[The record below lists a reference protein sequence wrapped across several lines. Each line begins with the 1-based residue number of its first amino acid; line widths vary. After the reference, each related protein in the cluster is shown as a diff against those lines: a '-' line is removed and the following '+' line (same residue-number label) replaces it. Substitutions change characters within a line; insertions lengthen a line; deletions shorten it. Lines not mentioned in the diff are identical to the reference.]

1 MVVQHC
7 YSLTGVWR
15 DRGVCI
21 LLAMTA
27 SVAVDKLLALF
38 VSRFLLYEMKMMMT
52 MEMLTHLIGCCK
64 DLKRFCT

>member
-7 YSLTGVWR
+7 YSLTGVGR

-27 SVAVDKLLALF
+27 SVAMDQFLALF
-38 VSRFLLYEMKMMMT
+38 VSQVP
-52 MEMLTHLIGCCK
+52 LIGNE
-64 DLKRFCT
+64 DDDDGDADTPHRVL